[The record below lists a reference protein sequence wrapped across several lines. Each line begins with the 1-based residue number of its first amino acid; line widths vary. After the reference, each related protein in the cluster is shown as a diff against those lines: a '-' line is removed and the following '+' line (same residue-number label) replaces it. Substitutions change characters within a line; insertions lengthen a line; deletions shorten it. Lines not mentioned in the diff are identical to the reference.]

1 MSNIYYHYFPFH
13 IHNSPVYLLK
23 QPILDHC
30 YENTP
35 PNTHSNRPH
44 RPDRSDPPNATEK
57 TRPTPPPNHCSIS
70 HPICLHSNRDRCDTP
85 HRRCEGDY
93 HHNSQEQIPAYLL
106 HNLHPYNSHFEKSLG
121 NQAVQIPVKSSK

>member
-23 QPILDHC
+23 QPILDHY

-44 RPDRSDPPNATEK
+44 RPDRSDPRNATEK

-70 HPICLHSNRDRCDTP
+70 HPICWHSNRDRCDTP
-85 HRRCEGDY
+85 HRRCGGGG
-93 HHNSQEQIPAYLL
+93 HHDSQEQFPVYLP
-106 HNLHPYNSHFEKSLG
+106 HSSHLYKLCPEKSLG
-121 NQAVQIPVKSSK
+121 NQSIRIPVRFSK